1 MDFGT
6 IALIF
11 FICLEV
17 LAEVFNAIDK
27 RTGFGRKIET
37 GPAAD
42 RYKNAFC
49 VRKMPLSAAAAGGIL

>member
-6 IALIF
+6 IALII

-27 RTGFGRKIET
+27 RTGLGRKIKWIF
-37 GPAAD
+37 
-42 RYKNAFC
+42 RIVSWIFL
-49 VRKMPLSAAAAGGIL
+49 VIVIILYFS